1 MVTQPSAESAGTAAG
16 SVKATG
22 ASAAA
27 AAAGAGA
34 GRTGS
39 GADGGGEPARA
50 GRAAVEREPG
60 RAGGRVVNGAAVDV
74 VARTGGGPAGPGVD
88 GARRGLVLGGGG
100 MLGAAWT
107 IGALCAIEESTGWQP
122 GRAEVILG
130 TSAGSILGTML
141 AAGVRAEELRDHQ
154 RGLPIRTGPLAGV
167 EFDYD
172 TAVGGALP
180 PRPRPGIGSPGLLR
194 DAVRHPREYP
204 FLTMVSAVVPTG
216 RGSVAPVGEL
226 VRGLVDGDGWP
237 RGSGLR
243 VAAVDY
249 RTGRRVV
256 FGDPDAPEADVA
268 EAVMASCAIPGWFAP
283 VEVAGSPYVDGGC
296 WSATN
301 ADLMAERE
309 LDEVYVLAPM
319 ALRPAWAG
327 SARVDAGR
335 GTVAALREWRAR
347 DRPKGVLA
355 QLVSRYRRTVTRQML
370 REARRLRDSGVRVRL
385 LAPTLEDLA
394 VMGPNMMDPA
404 RRPAVLETALRTSR
418 TALESV
424 R

>member
-1 MVTQPSAESAGTAAG
+1 MSSRTVNG
-16 SVKATG
+16 KA
-22 ASAAA
+22 
-27 AAAGAGA
+27 
-34 GRTGS
+34 
-39 GADGGGEPARA
+39 
-50 GRAAVEREPG
+50 
-60 RAGGRVVNGAAVDV
+60 VNGAVVKTAV
-74 VARTGGGPAGPGVD
+74 PAGVAPDGV
-88 GARRGLVLGGGG
+88 RRGLVLGGGG

-154 RGLPIRTGPLAGV
+154 RGLSIRTGPLAGV

-216 RGSVAPVGEL
+216 RGSVAPVGDL
-226 VRGLVDGDGWP
+226 VRGLVGADGWP
-237 RGSGLR
+237 LGSGLR

-256 FGDPDAPEADVA
+256 FGDPDAPVA
-268 EAVMASCAIPGWFAP
+268 EVDQAVMASCAIPGWFAP

-301 ADLMAERE
+301 ADLMADRD

-319 ALRPAWAG
+319 ALRPAWADSG
-327 SARVDAGR
+327 HVDAGR

-370 REARRLRDSGVRVRL
+370 REARHLRDSGVRVRL

-404 RRPAVLETALRTSR
+404 RRPEVLETALRTSR
-418 TALESV
+418 VALTAV
-424 R
+424 Q